1 MNKMKFIRLHNAEN
15 NTVVVINIE
24 HICVIDTDEVG
35 GRTVSTIYM
44 DTVSSIQDFQVN
56 ETPEKIYAMIEEINK

>member
-56 ETPEKIYAMIEEINK
+56 ETPEKIYQMIEEINK